1 MLEPMS
7 EGLQLHRTTLDNGM
21 HVVVNPDATSPGVAV
36 NIWYQVGSADEEVSR
51 FGFAH
56 LFEHLMFSGTTS
68 GIASSEH
75 LATVESVGGS
85 ANASTS
91 FDRTNYYETV
101 PAGALELALWL
112 EAERLAHLAVTE
124 ENLATQREVVKEE
137 KRQRYDNTPYGDLL
151 DLLLDGRFG
160 ETHPYGHP
168 TIGSVPDLD
177 AARLDDVTAF
187 HSTWYRPD
195 NAVLVISGCVE
206 ADEGLLLA
214 EKYLGAVP
222 TATGDL
228 PTRIQGPVRH
238 DNPRVVV
245 ERPVPRT
252 AVTRSWATPPITDP
266 DNLAVAMAIDAI
278 GSGMS
283 SRLIRAL
290 ERERHLVDG
299 VAMNDFGLSRG
310 SSAALVSAHLKPGV
324 PEEELTGAV
333 DEIIVEFAANGPR
346 EAELERARAQV
357 ERDWLGSLA
366 VVDERADLLNMHE
379 TLLGDANLV
388 NTHLDRVRAITADQ
402 VTEAAKRWLSPEQ
415 ASTVVHKE
423 VA

>member
-1 MLEPMS
+1 MLGPMS
-7 EGLQLHRTTLDNGM
+7 EALQLHRATLDNGM
-21 HVVVNPDATSPGVAV
+21 RVVVNPDTTSPGVAV
-36 NIWYQVGSADEEVSR
+36 NMWYRVGSADEEPGH

-75 LATVESVGGS
+75 LATIESVGGS

-91 FDRTNYYETV
+91 FDRTNYFETV

-124 ENLATQREVVKEE
+124 ANLATQREVVKEE
-137 KRQRYDNTPYGDLL
+137 KRQRYDNTPYGDLF

-160 ETHPYGHP
+160 GEHPYGHP

-177 AARLDDVTAF
+177 AACLDDVTAF

-195 NAVLVISGCVE
+195 NAVLVISGCVQ
-206 ADEGLLLA
+206 ADEGLTLA
-214 EKYLGAVP
+214 DKYLGAVP
-222 TATGDL
+222 AATGDL
-228 PTRIQGPVRH
+228 PERIQGRVRH

-245 ERPVPRT
+245 TRPLPRT
-252 AVTRSWATPPITDP
+252 AVTRAWATPPITNP
-266 DNLAVAMAIDAI
+266 DNLTVAMATDIL

-283 SRLIRAL
+283 SRLIRTL

-299 VAMNDFGLSRG
+299 VGINDFGLARG
-310 SSAALVSAHLKPGV
+310 ASAALVSAHLKPGV
-324 PEEELTGAV
+324 SEEELTGAV
-333 DEIIVEFAANGPR
+333 DEIITELATNGPSQ
-346 EAELERARAQV
+346 AELERARAQV
-357 ERDWLGSLA
+357 ERSWLESLA

-379 TLLGDANLV
+379 SLLGDAALV
-388 NTHLDRVRAITADQ
+388 NTHLDRIRAITADHIA
-402 VTEAAKRWLSPEQ
+402 EAARRWLSPHQ
-415 ASTVVHKE
+415 ASTVVHQE
-423 VA
+423 A